1 MHCVQLAQ
9 LAAALSIQTPTLRRT
24 SAHLSDAAMV
34 AYWTATRSR
43 QELWDRTL
51 GRYHQASRRGDAAAV
66 RRWWGQH
73 HGVLEEILVGELAGR
88 VVAALA
94 GVLDRL
100 HGQSQWSPVTDT
112 VFRSHLSTSN
122 RVASI
127 LLCGRGH
134 SVTQA
139 VQLNRLRLA
148 AERWSDTL
156 VGQMIDIDE
165 PEMGYAAD
173 RRRAGQIASEWSI
186 DNDSPES
193 SVAKQLARAAMIDT
207 LARRTSTRAAL
218 PRSTA
223 AVAESMLQ
231 MMQIDWFDS
240 DGLMLPPEVAA
251 L

>member
-1 MHCVQLAQ
+1 
-9 LAAALSIQTPTLRRT
+9 
-24 SAHLSDAAMV
+24 
-34 AYWTATRSR
+34 
-43 QELWDRTL
+43 
-51 GRYHQASRRGDAAAV
+51 
-66 RRWWGQH
+66 
-73 HGVLEEILVGELAGR
+73 
-88 VVAALA
+88 
-94 GVLDRL
+94 
-100 HGQSQWSPVTDT
+100 
-112 VFRSHLSTSN
+112 
-122 RVASI
+122 
-127 LLCGRGH
+127 
-134 SVTQA
+134 
-139 VQLNRLRLA
+139 
-148 AERWSDTL
+148 
-156 VGQMIDIDE
+156 
-165 PEMGYAAD
+165 MGYAAD